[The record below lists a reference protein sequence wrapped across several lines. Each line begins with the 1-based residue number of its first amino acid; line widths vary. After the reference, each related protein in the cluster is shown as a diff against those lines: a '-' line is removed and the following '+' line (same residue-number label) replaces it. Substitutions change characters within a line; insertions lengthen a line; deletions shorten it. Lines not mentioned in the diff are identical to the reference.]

1 MRLETLLCGGI
12 VMPAAQN
19 IGELLSKIISRKVRS
34 SGVKK
39 DQQRDVEKIE
49 EMLVYYR
56 KNSPALK
63 RLSRRADESGLKD
76 SSEYVQFSELRD
88 GYLDTIDEL
97 KEKEDAVSA
106 DSFADL
112 IEEISAVYKPLHRAE
127 KRFED
132 AAYKAFEA
140 KKAERDAR
148 PTKGE
153 LLTAIIENK
162 VPDEIAESNAEVIAK
177 IQEDLKAYLNKDNY
191 LKEIEDKIKSV
202 EMKKEGSDE
211 WKAYAASW
219 TVYKERID
227 YLLKS
232 GDGKD
237 APTVQTLASLRD
249 SIDKVYTILVEAE
262 TALNEKM
269 KKTLLENYKLAG
281 EALEAHNKLYEERL
295 GVLNGK
301 MDKIRELEADLK
313 HLQNEIEALTKK
325 LVKLKEGTPKYSDL
339 DAKLQNKCTLREQ
352 LYDGYKSKK
361 DELEKDYL
369 EFTQGKTTKR
379 DEARITKFVDQ
390 REDGSDVEVDATEVV
405 ARVKKYTKKSV
416 PDVLKEHEQKF
427 KHFQSL
433 LIKFGVTREA
443 EVMSLTKELEQ
454 AKKDIDKLAEE
465 GREAEAAYNAL
476 KNTPRSL
483 KDILTG
489 KAYREKKA
497 AKRKLDEKI
506 AAVQRAKQKGAD
518 IHRNLIDPST
528 GPADYNKR
536 SVAEQKKFQEAVD
549 AEKEKAAE
557 ALKNKQAARQN
568 MSPKERAI
576 ADKEES
582 SSNAKK
588 TLAMCKRNI
597 SILKDIIKN
606 NPNGLPYIGQKFDV
620 IRSFRKGGKLNKE
633 GCETWYDNKDINYLL
648 SLVDQLAGKN
658 GIIMEI
664 ANDPSTTKESRGN
677 SFVSFKDNVCG
688 QWAMVKHSIYD
699 AAFTKKLMDESESAG
714 KGNESEQKKLE
725 DTVSAFVKLAK
736 NVQAGVEGVEQ
747 RMKDQLSGGGKISK
761 LKNKVK
767 SFFGGGDKNS
777 ARAKAQTASLLEDCG
792 ADLDDTAREFWQAV
806 ADFERAGVG
815 PNSWQ
820 KKLKGYS
827 KLAKAGYDW
836 LFAVSS
842 FVPLGGSVLKALGLI
857 VTSLNLGLN
866 VSKKIGFNYA
876 WDQDIVNAQD
886 KLSKSCS
893 MLVDKFGKATQI
905 YKKAI
910 ADGSGNDALAEQYA
924 VEKAL
929 SRIVGYVNSML
940 LEFSVSC
947 EQEAKKYYQPPF
959 NAHVHEYKR
968 LLYAAK
974 SLVKE
979 LMMNLF
985 DAQGYANLPEELKG

>member
-1 MRLETLLCGGI
+1 MCLEILLCGGV

-19 IGELLSKIISRKVRS
+19 IGELLSKIISRQVRS

-56 KNSPALK
+56 GNSPALK
-63 RLSRRADESGLKD
+63 RLSKRADESGLKD
-76 SSEYVQFSELRD
+76 SSEYVQFRELRD
-88 GYLDTIDEL
+88 EYLDTIDEL

-140 KKAERDAR
+140 KKAEIDSRL
-148 PTKGE
+148 TKGE

-177 IQEDLKAYLNKDNY
+177 IQEDLKPYIHEDGY
-191 LKEIEDKIKSV
+191 LKDIADKMKSV
-202 EMKKEGSDE
+202 ELSEQVDEKKQFDEAWDQYVGVVQAYSSDP
-211 WKAYAASW
+211 S
-219 TVYKERID
+219 
-227 YLLKS
+227 
-232 GDGKD
+232 GKD
-237 APTVQTLASLRD
+237 APVDATLNELKDDVNDYYSEMIA
-249 SIDKVYTILVEAE
+249 AE

-281 EALEAHNKLYEERL
+281 ETLEAHNKLYEERL

-339 DAKLQNKCTLREQ
+339 DAELQNKCTLREQ
-352 LYDGYKSKK
+352 LYDNYKSKK

-369 EFTQGKTTKR
+369 EFTQGKTTKQ

-405 ARVKKYTKKSV
+405 ARVKEYTKKSI

-497 AKRKLDEKI
+497 AKRELDEKI
-506 AAVQRAKQKGAD
+506 AAVQRAKQRAAD

-836 LFAVSS
+836 LFVVSS

-876 WDQDIVNAQD
+876 WDQDIVYAQD

-893 MLVDKFGKATQI
+893 KLVDEFGKATQI

-924 VEKAL
+924 AEKAL

-968 LLYAAK
+968 RLYELK

>member
-1 MRLETLLCGGI
+1 
-12 VMPAAQN
+12 MPAAN
-19 IGELLSKIISRKVRS
+19 IGELLSKIISREVRS

-39 DQQRDVEKIE
+39 YQQRDVEKIE

-56 KNSPALK
+56 GNSPALK

-76 SSEYVQFSELRD
+76 SSEYVQFSKLRYE
-88 GYLDTIDEL
+88 YLNTIDEL
-97 KEKEDAVSA
+97 KKKEDAASA

-162 VPDEIAESNAEVIAK
+162 VPDEIAESNAEVIAE
-177 IQEDLKAYLNKDNY
+177 IQEDLKPYIHEDGY
-191 LKEIEDKIKSV
+191 LKDIADKMKSV
-202 EMKKEGSDE
+202 ELSEQVDEKKQFDEAWDQYVGVVQAYSSDP
-211 WKAYAASW
+211 S
-219 TVYKERID
+219 
-227 YLLKS
+227 
-232 GDGKD
+232 GKD
-237 APTVQTLASLRD
+237 APVDATLNELKDDVNEYYSEMIA
-249 SIDKVYTILVEAE
+249 AE
-262 TALNEKM
+262 TALNKKM
-269 KKTLLENYKLAG
+269 KSTLLENYKLAG
-281 EALEAHNKLYEERL
+281 EALEVYNKLYEKRL

-405 ARVKKYTKKSV
+405 ARVKEYTKKSI

-506 AAVQRAKQKGAD
+506 AAVQRAKQRAAD

-597 SILKDIIKN
+597 PILKDIIKN

-836 LFAVSS
+836 LFVVSS

-893 MLVDKFGKATQI
+893 KLVDEFGKATQI
-905 YKKAI
+905 YKRAI

-959 NAHVHEYKR
+959 NTHVHEYKR

>member
-1 MRLETLLCGGI
+1 MCLETLLCGGI
-12 VMPAAQN
+12 VMSAAQN
-19 IGELLSKIISRKVRS
+19 IGELLSKIISRQVRS

-56 KNSPALK
+56 GNSPALK
-63 RLSRRADESGLKD
+63 RLSKRADESGLKD
-76 SSEYVQFSELRD
+76 SSEYVQFRELRD
-88 GYLDTIDEL
+88 EYLDTIDEL

-140 KKAERDAR
+140 KKAEIDSRL
-148 PTKGE
+148 TKGE

-162 VPDEIAESNAEVIAK
+162 VPDEIAKTNGKVIGE
-177 IQEDLKAYLNKDNY
+177 IQEVLKPYIHEDGY
-191 LKEIEDKIKSV
+191 LKDIADKMKSV
-202 EMKKEGSDE
+202 ELSEQVDEKKQFDEAWDQYVGVVQAYSSDP
-211 WKAYAASW
+211 S
-219 TVYKERID
+219 
-227 YLLKS
+227 
-232 GDGKD
+232 GKD
-237 APTVQTLASLRD
+237 APVDATLNELKDDVNEYYSEMIA
-249 SIDKVYTILVEAE
+249 AE

-281 EALEAHNKLYEERL
+281 EALEVYNKLYEKRL

-301 MDKIRELEADLK
+301 MDKIRELEAGLK
-313 HLQNEIEALTKK
+313 HCQNEIEALTKK

-405 ARVKKYTKKSV
+405 ARVKEYTKKSI

-454 AKKDIDKLAEE
+454 TKKDIDKLAEE

-557 ALKNKQAARQN
+557 ALKSKQAARQN

-827 KLAKAGYDW
+827 KLAKTGYDW

-893 MLVDKFGKATQI
+893 KLVDEFGKATQI
-905 YKKAI
+905 YKRAI

-968 LLYAAK
+968 RLYELK

>member
-1 MRLETLLCGGI
+1 MCLEILLCGGI

-19 IGELLSKIISRKVRS
+19 IGELLSKIISRQVRS

-56 KNSPALK
+56 GNSPALK
-63 RLSRRADESGLKD
+63 RLSKRADESGLKD

-88 GYLDTIDEL
+88 EYLDTIDEL

-148 PTKGE
+148 LTKGE
-153 LLTAIIENK
+153 LLEAIIK
-162 VPDEIAESNAEVIAK
+162 DGVPDTIAK
-177 IQEDLKAYLNKDNY
+177 TNGKVIGEIQEVLKPYMNEDKY
-191 LKEIEDKIKSV
+191 LKDITGKMKSV
-202 EMKKEGSDE
+202 ELSEQVDEKKQFDEAWDQYVGVVQAYSSD
-211 WKAYAASW
+211 S
-219 TVYKERID
+219 
-227 YLLKS
+227 S
-232 GDGKD
+232 GKD
-237 APTVQTLASLRD
+237 APVDATLNELKDDVNGYYSEMIA
-249 SIDKVYTILVEAE
+249 AE
-262 TALNEKM
+262 EALNEKM
-269 KKTLLENYKLAG
+269 KSTLLENYKLAG
-281 EALEAHNKLYEERL
+281 DALEVYNKIYAEQLGELNKKMER
-295 GVLNGK
+295 
-301 MDKIRELEADLK
+301 IRELEADLK
-313 HLQNEIEALTKK
+313 HRQNEIEALTKK
-325 LVKLKEGTPKYSDL
+325 LAKLKEGTPKYSDL
-339 DAKLQNKCTLREQ
+339 DAELQNKCTLRKQ
-352 LYDGYKSKK
+352 LYDDYKSRK
-361 DELEKDYL
+361 DELEKEYL
-369 EFTQGKTTKR
+369 EFTQGKTTKQ

-405 ARVKKYTKKSV
+405 ARVKEYTKKSI

-620 IRSFRKGGKLNKE
+620 IRSFRKGGKFNKE
-633 GCETWYDNKDINYLL
+633 GCETWYDNKDINHLL
-648 SLVDQLAGKN
+648 SLVDQIAGKN

-664 ANDPSTTKESRGN
+664 ANDPSTTTESRGN

-747 RMKDQLSGGGKISK
+747 GMKDQLSGGGKISK

-815 PNSWQ
+815 PDSWQ

-836 LFAVSS
+836 LSVVSL

-876 WDQDIVNAQD
+876 WDQNIVDAQD

-893 MLVDKFGKATQI
+893 ILIDKFGKATQI
-905 YKKAI
+905 YKKSM
-910 ADGSGNDALAEQYA
+910 ADGSGNDELSEQYE

-929 SRIVGYVNSML
+929 GRIVGYVNSML
-940 LEFSVSC
+940 LEFSVFC

-968 LLYAAK
+968 RLYEVK
-974 SLVKE
+974 SLVKK

-985 DAQGYANLPEELKG
+985 DARGYANLPKELKG

>member
-1 MRLETLLCGGI
+1 MCLETLLCGGI
-12 VMPAAQN
+12 VMSAAQN
-19 IGELLSKIISRKVRS
+19 IGELLSKIISRQVRS

-39 DQQRDVEKIE
+39 GQRRGVEKIKK
-49 EMLVYYR
+49 MLVYYR
-56 KNSPALK
+56 GNSPALK
-63 RLSRRADESGLKD
+63 RLSKRADESGLKD
-76 SSEYVQFSELRD
+76 SSEYVQFSELR
-88 GYLDTIDEL
+88 GEYLDTIDEL

-106 DSFADL
+106 VSFADL

-162 VPDEIAESNAEVIAK
+162 VPDEIAESNAEVIAE

-219 TVYKERID
+219 TVYKARID

-237 APTVQTLASLRD
+237 APAVQTLASLRD
-249 SIDKVYTILVEAE
+249 SIDKVYTKLVEAE

-281 EALEAHNKLYEERL
+281 EALEVYNKLYEKRL

-339 DAKLQNKCTLREQ
+339 YAELQNKRTLHKQ
-352 LYDGYKSKK
+352 LYDKYKSKK

-369 EFTQGKTTKR
+369 EFMQGKTTKQ

-390 REDGSDVEVDATEVV
+390 REYGSDVEVDATEVV
-405 ARVKKYTKKSV
+405 ARVKEYTKKSI

-497 AKRKLDEKI
+497 AKQKLDEKM

-518 IHRNLIDPST
+518 IHRNLTDPST

-633 GCETWYDNKDINYLL
+633 GCETWYDNKDINHLL
-648 SLVDQLAGKN
+648 SLVDQIAGKN

-677 SFVSFKDNVCG
+677 SFVSFKDNVYG

-699 AAFTKKLMDESESAG
+699 AASTKKLMDESESAG

-736 NVQAGVEGVEQ
+736 NVQAGVEDVEQ
-747 RMKDQLSGGGKISK
+747 GMKDQLSGGGKIRK
-761 LKNKVK
+761 LKNKVI
-767 SFFGGGDKNS
+767 SFFGGGYKNS
-777 ARAKAQTASLLEDCG
+777 ASAKAQTASLLEDCG

-842 FVPLGGSVLKALGLI
+842 FVPLGGPVLKALGLT

-876 WDQDIVNAQD
+876 WDQNIVYAQD

-893 MLVDKFGKATQI
+893 ELVDKFGKATQI

-940 LEFSVSC
+940 LKFSVSC
-947 EQEAKKYYQPPF
+947 EQEAKKYYQSPF
-959 NAHVHEYKR
+959 NVNVPEYKR
-968 LLYAAK
+968 RLYEVK
-974 SLVKE
+974 RLVKE
-979 LMMNLF
+979 LTMNLF

>member
-19 IGELLSKIISRKVRS
+19 IGELLSKIISRQVRS

-56 KNSPALK
+56 GNSPALK
-63 RLSRRADESGLKD
+63 RLSKRADESGLKD
-76 SSEYVQFSELRD
+76 SSEYVQFSELR
-88 GYLDTIDEL
+88 GEYLDTIDEL

-162 VPDEIAESNAEVIAK
+162 VPDEIAENNAEVIAE
-177 IQEDLKAYLNKDNY
+177 IQEVLKPYIHEDGY
-191 LKEIEDKIKSV
+191 LKDIADKMKSV
-202 EMKKEGSDE
+202 ELSEQVDEKKQFDEAWDQYVGVVQAYSSDP
-211 WKAYAASW
+211 S
-219 TVYKERID
+219 
-227 YLLKS
+227 
-232 GDGKD
+232 GKD
-237 APTVQTLASLRD
+237 APVDATLNELKDDVNEYYSEMIA
-249 SIDKVYTILVEAE
+249 AE

-281 EALEAHNKLYEERL
+281 DALEVYNKLYEERL
-295 GVLNGK
+295 GVLNGE
-301 MDKIRELEADLK
+301 MDKIRELEAGLK
-313 HLQNEIEALTKK
+313 HRQNEIEALTKK
-325 LVKLKEGTPKYSDL
+325 LEKLKEGTPKYSVL
-339 DAKLQNKCTLREQ
+339 YAELQNKRTLHKQ
-352 LYDGYKSKK
+352 LYDKYKSKK

-369 EFTQGKTTKR
+369 EFTQGKTTKQ

-390 REDGSDVEVDATEVV
+390 REYGSDVEVDATEVV
-405 ARVKKYTKKSV
+405 ARVKEYTKKSI

-465 GREAEAAYNAL
+465 GRKAEAAYNAL

-497 AKRKLDEKI
+497 AKQKLDEKI
-506 AAVQRAKQKGAD
+506 AAVQRAKQRAAD

-549 AEKEKAAE
+549 AEKAKAAE
-557 ALKNKQAARQN
+557 ALEKKRTARQE

-597 SILKDIIKN
+597 PILKDIIKN

-836 LFAVSS
+836 LFVVSS

-893 MLVDKFGKATQI
+893 KLVDEFGKATQI